1 MGREASRLY
10 NIIFLSMKLLLT
22 LLVTVFSFSLSSQ
35 TYNGGSGPIN
45 DVATND
51 FPLIVSGLSPAN
63 IDTANFG
70 LETICINLNHTYDGD
85 LEILIIAPDGTSKIL
100 ASGLGGGGQNYTN
113 TCFNGYAALAI
124 GSGSPPFTGTF
135 TPQGLMGMVNNGQN
149 GNGTW
154 MLRVRDMAAQDV
166 GTLLSWSLTFGNN
179 PATYQTFASSNMPIV
194 VINTNSQTIPQT
206 GKITADMG
214 IIYNGIGVR
223 NYMTDPFNNYN
234 GKIGIEVRGN
244 YSSILPQLP
253 YEFETRDINGN
264 NLDTSLIGMPT
275 EHDWCLIAMYNDKSF
290 MRNMLSYNSFTSMG
304 HYGPRNQLCEVI
316 LNGEYQ
322 GVYALTETIKRDN
335 NRVDV
340 AKLDPNET
348 TWPDVSGGY
357 ILKNDY
363 WDNSNSWLLN
373 YSPIDHPTFDIH
385 LVYSYPKYDVI
396 VPQQKTYI
404 QTFINDYE
412 TALYGPNFA
421 DTTNGYRKYISTRS
435 FIDYFLVNELSRN
448 VDGFKKSAYFYK
460 EKDASNGGIGKLKA
474 GPVWDFD
481 WAWKDIPE
489 CYFGVTD
496 GSGWSYHIND
506 CGPDVNGTG
515 WFVRLLQDSLF
526 ANELNC
532 RWTELR
538 STIFDTTALFHYMD
552 SVATYSNEAQAR
564 HYSYWGHM
572 GAATGTPEVVPPRQ
586 SYQAEVDSLKAWIL
600 RRMIWMDANMPGN
613 SNNCNLTGIS
623 SPPNSNSFVTA
634 YPNPFESEIQLS
646 FMLAQPEVVEIELIN
661 ALGQTVQPVQRE
673 QHSGGG
679 TQVFTFH
686 AAADLPAGIYLLRVK
701 CGDKVWVRELAKVE

>member
-1 MGREASRLY
+1 MKKNPFRL
-10 NIIFLSMKLLLT
+10 FF
-22 LLVTVFSFSLSSQ
+22 TVPLCLCGISISPQ
-35 TYNGGSGPIN
+35 TYTGGNGPIN

-51 FPLIVSGLSPAN
+51 FPLVVSGLSPAT
-63 IDTANFG
+63 IDTNNFG
-70 LETICINLNHTYDGD
+70 LETICLDLTHTYDGD
-85 LEILIIAPDGTSKIL
+85 LEISIIAPDGTSKIL
-100 ASGLGGGGQNYTN
+100 ASTLGNGGDNYTN
-113 TCFNGYAALAI
+113 TCFDVFASTSIASA
-124 GSGSPPFTGTF
+124 SPPFTGTF

-154 MLRVRDMAAQDV
+154 ILRVRDLAAQDV
-166 GTLLSWSLTFGNN
+166 GNLLSWSLTFGNN
-179 PATYQTFASSNMPIV
+179 PATYASFTSSSNLPIV
-194 VINTNSQTIPQT
+194 VINTNSQTIVQT

-214 IIYNGIGVR
+214 IIYNGVGAR
-223 NYMTDPFNNYN
+223 NYMSDPFNNYN
-234 GKIGIEVRGN
+234 GKIGIEIRGN

-264 NLDTSLIGMPT
+264 NLDTSLIGMPS

-363 WDNSNSWLLN
+363 WNASNSWLLN

-385 LVYSYPKYDVI
+385 LVYAYPKYDEI

-412 TALYGPNFA
+412 IALYGPNFA
-421 DTTNGYRKYISTRS
+421 DTANGYRKYISTRS
-435 FIDYFLVNELSRN
+435 FIDYFIVNELSRN

-460 EKDASNGGIGKLKA
+460 EKDPNAATVGKLKA

-481 WAWKDIPE
+481 WAWKDIPH
-489 CYFGVTD
+489 CYYGATD
-496 GSGWSYHIND
+496 GSGWAYRIND

-515 WFVRLLQDSLF
+515 WFVRLLQDSVF

-538 STIFDTTALFHYMD
+538 TTIFDTANLFHYMD
-552 SVATYSNEAQAR
+552 SIALYSNESQAR
-564 HYSYWGHM
+564 HYAYWGHM
-572 GAATGTPEVVPPRQ
+572 GIATGTPEVVPPRQ

-600 RRMIWMDANMPGN
+600 RRIIWMDANMPGN

-623 SPPNSNSFVTA
+623 SPQNSNAFITA
-634 YPNPFESEIQLS
+634 YPNPFGSDINLS
-646 FMLAQPEVVEIELIN
+646 FMLAQPETIEIQLIN
-661 ALGQTVQPVQRE
+661 ALGQTVQPVQKE
-673 QHSGGG
+673 QHTGGG

-686 AAADLPAGIYLLRVK
+686 ASADLPPGIYLLRIK
-701 CGDKVWVRELAKVE
+701 CGEKVWTREMAKVE